1 MRTQVLKI
9 NVNNIR
15 HEIEKDYFRYKD
27 LFYRCLI
34 VNLCVYNTFNHVI
47 LTSTIIEDSHYNQ
60 YLLYLAQKQATVNE
74 LVAEI
79 DPVHAVSTFL
89 DTQVYLEEFIN
100 MRHDANMVNLYSLT
114 IDDTY
119 NIVITNKQLKKN
131 HAQ

>member
-34 VNLCVYNTFNHVI
+34 VNLCIYNSMNNMI
-47 LTSTIIEDSHYNQ
+47 LASTIIEDSHYNQ
-60 YLLYLAQKQATVNE
+60 YLLFLGQKQATLQE
-74 LVAEI
+74 MIAEI

-100 MRHDANMVNLYSLT
+100 LKHEHNLVNLYSLT
-114 IDDTY
+114 IDDAY
-119 NIVITNKQLKKN
+119 NIVITNKQLKRN